1 MELQKAQRL
10 LHKIQALLEPNS
22 GHDLSRLEKDLL
34 KSYIVQLYDAI
45 QDESL
50 ILPEQPVKTKEIV
63 VPART
68 ETPKPPVQE
77 KEPEKEIPTLIVPE
91 IKVQKPVEVPVEINF
106 TQQETIM
113 AQTKVE
119 PKIIHSPVYEP
130 VHEPVKEQM
139 REPVKETIK
148 EPVKESVSKPYV
160 HTLEKDQTG
169 DEALKKLFEQRG
181 DDMSE
186 RFSQVPIAS
195 IEAAMGLN
203 ERIFTLNELFGGD
216 KSLFDST
223 CAKLNQFRSFSEAQ
237 QLLMNG
243 PARDFKWGDK
253 ERLKMAEQ
261 FLRIVSRR
269 YPKS

>member
-34 KSYIVQLYDAI
+34 KSYIVQLYEAV

-50 ILPEQPVKTKEIV
+50 ILPEQPVKQKEIIPPV
-63 VPART
+63 KT
-68 ETPKPPVQE
+68 ETVKTPIQE
-77 KEPEKEIPTLIVPE
+77 TEPEKEIPALIVPE
-91 IKVQKPVEVPVEINF
+91 VKVQKPVEIPVEINYA
-106 TQQETIM
+106 QPETIVV
-113 AQTKVE
+113 QPKVE
-119 PKIIHSPVYEP
+119 QKIVHTP
-130 VHEPVKEQM
+130 VHEPI
-139 REPVKETIK
+139 KET
-148 EPVKESVSKPYV
+148 VQKPYV
-160 HTLEKDQTG
+160 HTIEKDTAG
-169 DEALKKLFEQRG
+169 DDALKKLFEQKS
-181 DDMSE
+181 DDVSE
-186 RFSQVPIAS
+186 RFSQVPITS

-216 KSLFDST
+216 KTLFDST